1 MEHVVCA
8 NCGQDKTTVVLTKW
22 GYCIVRCDN
31 CGLAYVNPRAF
42 AVEPDTYFEGAYL
55 STIEQPD
62 GKLISG
68 IKEIYAGILANL
80 ATHLRPGRLL
90 DVGCAMGHF
99 MVEACEA
106 GWQVHGVECSQ
117 FAARYGRQRWGLAIQ
132 SVCDLQDARLPPSH
146 FDACVLVEVI
156 EHLPFPRA
164 TLAETFRLL
173 KPGGVVLMTTPNFSS
188 YDSLL
193 LRENWVPI
201 IPTGHLYYFD
211 AASLTKL
218 LEGIGYEA
226 ITDLTDPADL
236 SHAIAKANSSPLGV
250 DPAVI
255 ENVRLIADSDR
266 LALCNGRDE
275 RLVMWAQKPFDSAA
289 TARASRKSST
299 PPPSLEGRLV
309 RVPGATVEDQRVF
322 LIEKRRKH
330 WVTNAEWLAG
340 RGLRLEDTIE
350 IDREILSAIFEG
362 APVG

>member
-22 GYCIVRCDN
+22 GHNIVRCDN
-31 CGLAYVNPRAF
+31 CGLAYVNPRTF
-42 AVEPDTYFEGAYL
+42 AVEADTYFEGAYL

-68 IKEIYAGILANL
+68 IKGIYAGILANL
-80 ATHLRPGRLL
+80 ATQLRPGRLL

-99 MVEACEA
+99 MVEAREA

-132 SVCDLQDARLPPSH
+132 SVCDLPDARLPPAH

-173 KPGGVVLMTTPNFSS
+173 KPGGVVFMTTPNFSS

-193 LRENWVPI
+193 LRENWMPI
-201 IPTGHLYYFD
+201 IPSGHLYYFE

-236 SHAIAKANSSPLGV
+236 NHAIAKTSSSPLGV
-250 DPAVI
+250 APEVI
-255 ENVRLIADSDR
+255 ERVRSIADSDR

-275 RLVMWAQKPFDSAA
+275 RLVMWAQKPFDAGA
-289 TARASRKSST
+289 TTRASRKASISA
-299 PPPSLEGRLV
+299 PYLEGRLV
-309 RVPGATVEDQRVF
+309 RVPGDSSEDQRVF
-322 LIEKRRKH
+322 LVEKGRRH
-330 WVTNAEWLAG
+330 WVTNADWLAN

-350 IDREILSAIFEG
+350 IDREILAAIFEG